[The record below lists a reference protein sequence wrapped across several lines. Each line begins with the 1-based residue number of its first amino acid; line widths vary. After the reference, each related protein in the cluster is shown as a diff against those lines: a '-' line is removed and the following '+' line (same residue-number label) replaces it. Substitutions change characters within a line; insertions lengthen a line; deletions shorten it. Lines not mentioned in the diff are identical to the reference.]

1 MNLHRSNP
9 SATIRFLALAAPLAL
24 AAAMLAVPAGAS
36 AQPSER
42 DMFVSVLDRSDAPV
56 LTLAP
61 GDFMVREDGRVR
73 EVIRARRA
81 TDVIDVAVL
90 VDTSQSLGT
99 SVSDVRKGI
108 EAFAARMGAQA
119 RIAIVGFGDR
129 PTVLSPSST
138 SPESLAR
145 GVGLIFPIAGAG
157 AYTLDAVENTLAGFE
172 AARPER
178 AAIVVVWAGGREF
191 GSETATRL
199 VERLEASGTA
209 LHVIAIGG
217 GVPADVNTTEGRYR
231 ESLFDRGTLAT
242 GGRRVNILSSMAM
255 TDALERLAAE
265 LLGQYRITFVRP
277 DSLIPPQKTEVA
289 VRPEGLTARG
299 MLAPAGAAGR
309 Q

>member
-1 MNLHRSNP
+1 MNLRRSNP
-9 SATIRFLALAAPLAL
+9 SATTRFLAFAAPLAA
-24 AAAMLAVPAGAS
+24 AAAMLSVPGEAS

-61 GDFMVREDGRVR
+61 EDFVVHEDGRIR

-81 TDVIDVAVL
+81 SDVLDVAIL
-90 VDTSQSLGT
+90 VDTSQALGT

-108 EAFAARMGAQA
+108 EAFAVRMGARA
-119 RIAIVGFGDR
+119 RLAIVGFGDR
-129 PTVLSPSST
+129 PTVLSPYST

-145 GVGLIFPIAGAG
+145 GLGLIFPIAGAG
-157 AYTLDAVENTLAGFE
+157 AYTLDAVEDTLTGFD

-178 AAIVVVWAGGREF
+178 AAVVVVWAGGREF
-191 GSETATRL
+191 GSETDARL

-209 LHVIAIGG
+209 LHVVAIGG
-217 GVPADVNTTEGRYR
+217 GVPADVNTTEGRHR

-277 DSLIPPQKTEVA
+277 DSLIPPRKTEVA

-299 MLAPAGAAGR
+299 MLAPVRAAGR